1 MLWKELW
8 WFFLQPSR
16 FLKIWRFRIC
26 QLQSLPRWSLSC
38 ILSFAKSMS
47 ASLEVRQL
55 KQELEEAKAQQN
67 TWRDIV
73 CFCFSAFQS
82 SNSKVLKK
90 PVSPVGGLEA
100 QVRPLFVV
108 TSMCY
113 FTFNGVAPGVKFNAW
128 TSKQWWWAE
137 GKSGSLS
144 RVASTL

>member
-1 MLWKELW
+1 
-8 WFFLQPSR
+8 
-16 FLKIWRFRIC
+16 
-26 QLQSLPRWSLSC
+26 
-38 ILSFAKSMS
+38 MS

-128 TSKQWWWAE
+128 TSKQ
-137 GKSGSLS
+137 
-144 RVASTL
+144 